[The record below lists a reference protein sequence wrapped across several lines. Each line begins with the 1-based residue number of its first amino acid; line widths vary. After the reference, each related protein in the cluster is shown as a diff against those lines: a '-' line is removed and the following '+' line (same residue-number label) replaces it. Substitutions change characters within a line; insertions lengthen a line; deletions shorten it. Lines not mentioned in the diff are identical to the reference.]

1 MIVFPAIDLPG
12 TNLTFW
18 NSLIYYRTMKHPL
31 RLLAISFYILAAG
44 IIIAC
49 SGQKN
54 VSGDSLRRNGEEYD
68 YSVSPAVFAD
78 SGLEYATAEEAER
91 AFTLDYRLQHGE
103 PESFA
108 ETLSAE
114 DLMQGTASPGTG
126 RSASVIPGLRKLA
139 AYKTSYFDPEKETA
153 RKREI
158 EEAQERALLSSR
170 PADAENEALSVIDW
184 GPRGKFS
191 AAVQRPSIYVMF
203 SSPMV
208 PLAGLGKKSDTSPVM
223 SIDPP
228 LKGSFRWYGT
238 SFLSFEGDEPC
249 QSQQQYTITVSA
261 NAQSLFGQKISGERI
276 FKFETETLGI
286 KQLIIGEEYRKK
298 TGFYFAENA
307 VPPEAAKEI
316 TLVFNYPVRLE
327 DISPYLEIK
336 TAAGGEKNFTLSQ
349 EDEGKLK
356 ALLTGEVEFATELS
370 ITLKA
375 GAKSFNA
382 TLGSPRD
389 QVYRFNT
396 PGSFMVSRTERLP
409 SYGKYLNLL
418 EIYFSCP
425 LNRDSVRGH
434 IHTTFKD
441 GRNIPFD
448 EKDNLEIEGRMLRV
462 YNLPVGYGDI
472 FNITIDAE
480 TEDMYGRKLT
490 RPYTA
495 EIRVPDEPPP
505 VGEVRF
511 LTWNGSHR
519 MLEAQFKPRFLFE
532 YRNIA
537 PGGWYELGKQDN
549 PFSRAAEPLRFYLKP
564 GEKNYR
570 YFEEIDLS
578 PYLNEQGKGFVF
590 FNADVA
596 LLSNQKRKNSEEFV
610 IYQQENETSIQVTD
624 LGITARYGFNKA
636 TVLVS
641 KLSTGE
647 PVEGARVRLLSPQD
661 LEAGYAG
668 IPELEDFG
676 NALTDSSGLAVIPLE
691 TGLLRNSTMGEYSY
705 EPPYIL
711 AEKDGDMAVFD
722 ASSHNLWAFG
732 VYASSPQRA
741 EEVKAVTFLFSD
753 RGIYKPGEELSFR
766 GVDRSLVLGMYTIYQ
781 GSYTV
786 TLEEDSYDSNTVS
799 AIEGEVSGSGGFY
812 GKIVLPD
819 ELRPGSYRL
828 VYRRSNGSGNSNIT
842 ASHPV
847 QVAFFERLKFQASVS
862 RPEAQVIAGEDISV
876 SLSASYLSG
885 GSLAGSSWESYWYRQ
900 SVRYRPEGAAASS
913 YSFGPFNAYD
923 GQRNIDSARGA
934 LGADG
939 TAQLKTKTEGQTQT
953 GAPYRYSVEA
963 SVTDISGQMISAGQS
978 VIVHPASFYLGL
990 ARAGKAGFA
999 RKGEEVSFD
1008 YIALTPSGEKAGK
1021 NLYLASGEDAG
1032 KMNLE
1037 LIREDWNRVQ
1047 QQGVGGYIYDQYV
1060 RDLVTEDSRKL
1071 NLEEK
1076 GSFRVKPS
1084 GAGYYTIRISSRDRE
1099 GRQII
1104 TESSFYVTG
1113 SGGGYWDRNNAAE
1126 LRLIPD
1132 RNLYDPGET
1141 ATVMLQSVI
1150 PSGWYLITVE
1160 REGIFTEEVRRFTEP
1175 VSTFEIPIAA
1185 NYVPVVYVSIS
1196 SYSVRGGPPSHNYGS
1211 PDLDKPKGYFGV
1223 TKVFV
1228 NKRIKAFTVKVESD
1242 KKSYRPGEE
1251 VNITLKAER
1260 GGQPLS
1266 GAELTLMAVDRGVL
1280 DLINYHVPD
1289 PINYFYDEE
1298 RFPLSVRGGDSRSW
1312 LMDPVT
1318 YNVKNLAGGDE
1329 GKLEERKDFNPTAVF
1344 EPMLLTGKDGTVR
1357 FSFRLPDTLT
1367 TYRLTVFGVMGDLF
1381 AIRETEIASQNRINV
1396 REVLPRR
1403 LRERDTAE
1411 AGVLISNLD
1420 GKAHKISVSLGIAPP
1435 RQELN
1440 NPSGRIKVPGEA
1452 FVDGRNEHTITV
1464 QSGENAVVYFD
1475 LAAQKEGTVALEF
1488 SIKSEILNEKLVNE
1502 ILIEHPYVRETVSS
1516 IGVVSGMDEN
1526 GKPVSGRTSSRELI
1540 VIPGFADNGV
1550 GSLSLS
1556 LDATRLSL
1564 LEEAV
1569 KYMFHYPYGCMEQ
1582 RSAAVLPLV
1591 IFGEYLDIFKL
1602 NSEVADPRAAVET
1615 ELKRW
1620 VNVQLP
1626 GGGFPYW
1633 PSGTRADLYVSIRIA
1648 HILALAKIKG
1658 YNVPAALKIDDLG
1671 KYIEQNLYRFNQGDD
1686 SYYYVSYLDSY
1697 GMYVLSLLGRSVDP
1711 ARLAELLAR
1720 DNVDASVLSF
1730 TGLSYLHLGR
1740 KSDAQKTAERLRNL
1754 MRLTARG
1761 VDITDPMDRYRY
1773 RYYGGSIEQ
1782 LALSLEFF
1790 SQLYPGD
1797 TINTRLLH
1805 SLLESKRSA
1814 TYWEST
1820 AVTVRV
1826 LSAVDALIRSENLA
1840 STDLEASSRIGGA
1853 ELLSGAFKGLA
1864 ALPKSGSFDF
1874 RTSPLNSLQ
1883 RDALIP
1889 LEFER
1894 RGSGNLYYSASL
1906 SYALPPELQ
1915 SFRDE
1920 GLGVFMSIRNLEG
1933 EEINGTAL
1941 ESGKTYR
1948 ARVRLSSSRDR
1959 NYVALR
1965 IPVPSGAEILDPGM
1979 VSTPRYEELN
1989 DSERGLEGRR
1999 GAWLSNKVILDN
2011 EIQYFWD
2018 SFAKGESTVEF
2029 LFRTPRRGVYPTPPV
2044 QAECMYEGEIFG
2056 RSQGL
2061 LYTIE

>member
-1 MIVFPAIDLPG
+1 
-12 TNLTFW
+12 
-18 NSLIYYRTMKHPL
+18 
-31 RLLAISFYILAAG
+31 
-44 IIIAC
+44 
-49 SGQKN
+49 
-54 VSGDSLRRNGEEYD
+54 
-68 YSVSPAVFAD
+68 
-78 SGLEYATAEEAER
+78 
-91 AFTLDYRLQHGE
+91 
-103 PESFA
+103 
-108 ETLSAE
+108 
-114 DLMQGTASPGTG
+114 
-126 RSASVIPGLRKLA
+126 
-139 AYKTSYFDPEKETA
+139 
-153 RKREI
+153 
-158 EEAQERALLSSR
+158 
-170 PADAENEALSVIDW
+170 
-184 GPRGKFS
+184 
-191 AAVQRPSIYVMF
+191 
-203 SSPMV
+203 
-208 PLAGLGKKSDTSPVM
+208 
-223 SIDPP
+223 
-228 LKGSFRWYGT
+228 
-238 SFLSFEGDEPC
+238 
-249 QSQQQYTITVSA
+249 
-261 NAQSLFGQKISGERI
+261 
-276 FKFETETLGI
+276 
-286 KQLIIGEEYRKK
+286 
-298 TGFYFAENA
+298 
-307 VPPEAAKEI
+307 
-316 TLVFNYPVRLE
+316 
-327 DISPYLEIK
+327 
-336 TAAGGEKNFTLSQ
+336 
-349 EDEGKLK
+349 
-356 ALLTGEVEFATELS
+356 
-370 ITLKA
+370 
-375 GAKSFNA
+375 
-382 TLGSPRD
+382 
-389 QVYRFNT
+389 
-396 PGSFMVSRTERLP
+396 
-409 SYGKYLNLL
+409 
-418 EIYFSCP
+418 
-425 LNRDSVRGH
+425 
-434 IHTTFKD
+434 
-441 GRNIPFD
+441 
-448 EKDNLEIEGRMLRV
+448 
-462 YNLPVGYGDI
+462 
-472 FNITIDAE
+472 
-480 TEDMYGRKLT
+480 
-490 RPYTA
+490 
-495 EIRVPDEPPP
+495 
-505 VGEVRF
+505 
-511 LTWNGSHR
+511 R

-537 PGGWYELGKQDN
+537 PGGWYELGAQNN
-549 PFSRAAEPLRFYLKP
+549 PFSQAAEPARFYLNP
-564 GEKNYR
+564 GEKNHR

-578 PYLNEQGKGFVF
+578 PYLNEQGKGIVS

-596 LLSNQKRKNSEEFV
+596 LLSDQKRKNSEEFV
-610 IYQQENETSIQVTD
+610 IYRRENKTSIQVTD

-636 TVLVS
+636 AVLVS

-647 PVEGARVRLLSPQD
+647 PVEGAKVRLLSPSV

-676 NALTDSSGLAVIPLE
+676 NALTDNSGLAVIPLE
-691 TGLLRNSTMGEYSY
+691 TGLLRDSTRGEYSY
-705 EPPYIL
+705 SPPYIL

-732 VYASSPQRA
+732 VNASSPQRA
-741 EEVKAVTFLFSD
+741 EEAKAVTFLFSD

-786 TLEEDSYDSNTVS
+786 TLEEDSYESNTVS
-799 AIEGEVSGSGGFY
+799 AIQGEVSGSGGFY
-812 GKIVLPD
+812 GKIVLSD

-828 VYRRSNGSGNSNIT
+828 VYRRGGSGNSRIT

-847 QVAFFERLKFQASVS
+847 QVAFFERLKFQASIG

-913 YSFGPFNAYD
+913 YSFGPLNAYD

-939 TAQLKTKTEGQTQT
+939 TAQLKTKTEGQTRT

-963 SVTDISGQMISAGQS
+963 NVTDISSQTISAEQS

-1008 YIALTPSGEKAGK
+1008 YIALTPYGEKAGK
-1021 NLYLASGEDAG
+1021 NLYLANGEDGG

-1104 TESSFYVTG
+1104 TENSFYVTG
-1113 SGGGYWDRNNAAE
+1113 SGGGYWNRNNAAE

-1132 RNLYDPGET
+1132 RDLYDPGET

-1175 VSTFEIPIAA
+1175 VSTFEIPVAA

-1196 SYSVRGGPPSHNYGS
+1196 SYSVREGPPSHNYGS

-1251 VNITLKAER
+1251 VNLTLKAER
-1260 GGQPLS
+1260 GGKALS

-1280 DLINYHVPD
+1280 DLIDYHVPD

-1298 RFPLSVRGGDSRSW
+1298 RFPLSVGGGDSRSS

-1357 FSFRLPDTLT
+1357 FSFKLPDTLT

-1381 AIRETEIASQNRINV
+1381 AIKETEIASQNRINV

-1420 GKAHKISVSLGIAPP
+1420 GKAHKISVSLGISPP

-1440 NPSGRIKVPGEA
+1440 NPSGRIKVSGEA
-1452 FVDGRNEHTITV
+1452 FIDGKNEHTITV

-1475 LAAQKEGTVALEF
+1475 LAARKEGTVALEF

-1502 ILIEHPYVRETVSS
+1502 IQIEHPYVRETVSS
-1516 IGVVSGMDEN
+1516 IGVVSGMDED

-1564 LEEAV
+1564 LNEAV
-1569 KYMFHYPYGCMEQ
+1569 KYIFHYPYGCMEQ

-1591 IFGEYLDIFKL
+1591 IFGEYLDIFGL
-1602 NSEVADPRAAVET
+1602 NSEVADPKAAVEA

-1633 PSGTRADLYVSIRIA
+1633 PNGTRADLYVSIRIA
-1648 HILALAKIKG
+1648 HILALARIKG

-1671 KYIEQNLYRFNQGDD
+1671 KYIEQNLYRFNRGDD

-1697 GMYVLSLLGRSVDP
+1697 GIYALSLLGRSVDP
-1711 ARLAELLAR
+1711 AKLTELLAR
-1720 DNVDASVLSF
+1720 DNVDASALAF

-1740 KSDAQKTAERLRNL
+1740 RNDAQKTAERLRNL
-1754 MRLTARG
+1754 MRLTSRG
-1761 VDITDPMDRYRY
+1761 VDITDPLDRYRY
-1773 RYYGGSIEQ
+1773 RYYGSSREQ

-1797 TINTRLLH
+1797 LINTRLLH

-1814 TYWEST
+1814 SYWEST

-1894 RGSGNLYYSASL
+1894 RGNGNLYYSASL

-1915 SFRDE
+1915 GFRDE
-1920 GLGVFMSIRNLEG
+1920 GFGVFMSIRNLEG
-1933 EEINGTAL
+1933 EEISGTAL

-1948 ARVRLSSSRDR
+1948 ARVRLSSSHDR

-1965 IPVPSGAEILDPGM
+1965 IPIPSGAEILDPGM
-1979 VSTPRYEELN
+1979 VSTPRYEESK

-2044 QAECMYEGEIFG
+2044 QAECMYEAEIFG
-2056 RSQGL
+2056 RSRGL